1 MHDILQRSHHL
12 HIDSVAKMTIGCIIF
27 NDFINTAQIETI
39 FHLSYTKNE
48 KKKIFNFNMFP

>member
-12 HIDSVAKMTIGCIIF
+12 HIDSVAKMTIGCILF

-48 KKKIFNFNMFP
+48 KKNF